1 MQHSSLN
8 LFIPCANRNDLAYA
22 QEECDSDKVQHEN
35 ELLKAEQHEMMK
47 TVVKDA
53 PVKNGSIYQEPCNIK

>member
-8 LFIPCANRNDLAYA
+8 LFIPCANRTDLAYA
-22 QEECDSDKVQHEN
+22 QEECGSDKVIHEN
-35 ELLKAEQHEMMK
+35 EPLKAEQHEMMK

-53 PVKNGSIYQEPCNIK
+53 PEKNESIFQVPCNIK